1 MTIFRPLII
10 AAVMATPL
18 PALGAPEAYGS
29 PEEAVAAVLSAL
41 EARDR
46 AALIATFGAENEDV
60 VLSGDPERDRADWRS
75 FMTAYRALH
84 RLAEQEDGSV
94 RLYVGRDQWPFPISL
109 IQGADGWV
117 FDAATA
123 REEIVIRRIGRNE
136 LDVIDLMKG
145 YVGVQADY
153 RQIDY
158 DGDGVMEFASQIISD
173 AGTRNGLYWPAD
185 TDAPPSPIGD
195 FVARASATGYSLEGR
210 DVAPEPYLG
219 YYFHVLAEQGP
230 NAPGGAMPYAVNG
243 NMVAGHALLAFPAAY
258 GETGVMSFMV
268 GENGIVL
275 EANLG
280 EQTLEIADAITS
292 FDPDDA
298 WTAVVP
304 LIE

>member
-1 MTIFRPLII
+1 MTMLRSLLIGV
-10 AAVMATPL
+10 AMAMPL
-18 PALGAPEAYGS
+18 PALGAPQSYGS
-29 PEEAVAAVLSAL
+29 PEEAVAALLSAL

-46 AALIATFGAENEDV
+46 TALIATFGPENEDV
-60 VLSGDPERDRADWRS
+60 VLSGDPERDRSDWRS

-84 RLAEQEDGSV
+84 RLAEQEDGTV

-109 IQGADGWV
+109 VQGSDGWA
-117 FDAATA
+117 FDAETA

-145 YVGVQADY
+145 YVGIQAEY

-158 DGDGVMEFASQIISD
+158 DGDGVMEFAAQIISD
-173 AGTRNGLYWPAD
+173 AGMRNGLYWPNEA
-185 TDAPPSPIGD
+185 DAPPSPIGG

-230 NAPGGAMPYAVNG
+230 NAPGGAMAYAVNG

-268 GENGIVL
+268 GENGIIL

-280 EQTLEIADAITS
+280 EDTLEIADAITS
-292 FDPDDA
+292 FDPDDTWA
-298 WTAVVP
+298 VVVP
-304 LIE
+304 LVE